1 MKPHRYKIALKDL
14 DFLSR
19 MNLKQLNSASQKT
32 PTQNIDTYRSTI
44 QASDAE
50 LVKQKLMD
58 KSME

>member
-19 MNLKQLNSASQKT
+19 MNLKQLNSVGQKT
-32 PTQNIDTYRSTI
+32 PNQNIDTYRSPT

-58 KSME
+58 KSLE